1 LYILQQYTEGEFI
14 TYKQLVKVI
23 LALLL
28 VLMVIMPIALADDD
42 VKNHIIVKDGN
53 TKEEKNTE
61 DSSLSDK
68 TDKIISDDT
77 VLGFKKNN
85 NYNVS
90 QDLRLQ
96 EGFDIASSLPPWK
109 VFILFLLLLSVLVV
123 LVVPTAVEWNILK
136 GAKSATN
143 ENPVKAAQGIKDSK
157 HINRDLLLSVGEGL
171 FGLGLF
177 LYMVFFLFM

>member
-1 LYILQQYTEGEFI
+1 
-14 TYKQLVKVI
+14 
-23 LALLL
+23 
-28 VLMVIMPIALADDD
+28 MVIMPIALADDD
-42 VKNHIIVKDGN
+42 EKSYTIVHNDN
-53 TKEEKNTE
+53 NKEEKNSN
-61 DSSLSDK
+61 DDSLSDK
-68 TDKIISDDT
+68 TDKIMSDDT
-77 VLGFKKNN
+77 VLGFKKNSD
-85 NYNVS
+85 YNVS
-90 QDLRLQ
+90 HDLRLQ

-109 VFILFLLLLSVLVV
+109 VLILFILLLSVLVV

-177 LYMVFFLFM
+177 LYIVFFLFM